1 LSSQSETQA
10 RIDERPPW
18 ESHEFRVKTLDGSA
32 AGAGG
37 ARLGFSCRNCGR
49 KFAQTPATRRTWAVN
64 DAGLALDDA
73 VTDRWLDENCL
84 RHPGATDDD
93 DRKLLR
99 RALRA

>member
-1 LSSQSETQA
+1 LSSQIETQA
-10 RIDERPPW
+10 RIEEKPPW
-18 ESHEFRVKTLDGSA
+18 DSHEFRVKTLDTTA

-99 RALRA
+99 RMPRA

>member
-10 RIDERPPW
+10 RIDEKPPW
-18 ESHEFRVKTLDGSA
+18 ESHEFRVKTLDGTA

-64 DAGLALDDA
+64 DAGLALDDT

-99 RALRA
+99 RVLRA

>member
-1 LSSQSETQA
+1 MSNAIDTHT
-10 RIDERPPW
+10 RIDDKPPW
-18 ESHEFRVKTLDGSA
+18 ESHEFRVKTLDSTT

-49 KFAQTPATRRTWAVN
+49 KFAQTPTTRRTWAVN
-64 DAGLALDDA
+64 DAGLALEDT
-73 VTDRWLDENCL
+73 VTDKWLDESCL

-99 RALRA
+99 RVLRA

>member
-1 LSSQSETQA
+1 MSSQSETQA

-18 ESHEFRVKTLDGSA
+18 ESHEFRVKTLDATA

-37 ARLGFSCRNCGR
+37 ARLGFACRNCGR

-99 RALRA
+99 RVLRA

>member
-1 LSSQSETQA
+1 MQA
-10 RIDERPPW
+10 RLDEKPPW
-18 ESHEFRVKTLDGSA
+18 DSHEFRVKTLDGTA

-99 RALRA
+99 RAPRA

>member
-1 LSSQSETQA
+1 MQA
-10 RIDERPPW
+10 RIDEKPPW
-18 ESHEFRVKTLDGSA
+18 DSHEFRVKTLDGTA

-73 VTDRWLDENCL
+73 VTDRWLDQNCL

-99 RALRA
+99 RAPRA

>member
-93 DRKLLR
+93 DRKPLR

>member
-1 LSSQSETQA
+1 LSSQSEAQA

-18 ESHEFRVKTLDGSA
+18 ESHEFRVKTLDGGA

-99 RALRA
+99 RTLRA

>member
-1 LSSQSETQA
+1 LSSQGEMQA
-10 RIDERPPW
+10 RLDEKPPW
-18 ESHEFRVKTLDGSA
+18 DSHEFRVKTLDGTA

-99 RALRA
+99 RAPRA

>member
-1 LSSQSETQA
+1 MQA
-10 RIDERPPW
+10 RIDEKPPW
-18 ESHEFRVKTLDGSA
+18 DSHEFRVKTLDGTA

-99 RALRA
+99 RAPRA

>member
-1 LSSQSETQA
+1 MSSQIETQP
-10 RIDERPPW
+10 RIEEKPPW
-18 ESHEFRVKTLDGSA
+18 DSHEFRVKTLDTTA

-99 RALRA
+99 RVLRA